1 MKPEDAGEI
10 ALHVDG
16 ESAIAVG
23 DPAALALLFD
33 RLDID
38 PAEPV
43 PVGQAMADSAAAVS
57 GLGAVGMTLTGNWFQ
72 MTPESL
78 AKFHEL
84 SAFNSPIN
92 GVFSAALR
100 GGEGRFEAVAKL
112 VQAGGINPASAANV
126 HALAAAM
133 ALRMA
138 VKNLEDL
145 VKTLDVK
152 LERVLQDS
160 RTREMGN
167 VQGITHV
174 LSKSYGVFE
183 ETGNI
188 TATSWDQVT
197 THATQLSQAHAVALE
212 HIDSLTRRLSVDNF
226 KKQVEGADFAS
237 AGELQ
242 HWLVLTAVC
251 LANMARMDALEVA
264 HARTHDGA
272 SVASH
277 AAVTKRASEERLAK
291 TKESVRALADVA
303 ENAGNVDAFNRVTSP
318 FAAARIEKS
327 TAKIQKLLGAFSE
340 AFGMPSITEHM
351 ERRAWHESILDLA
364 QEIGDGVVGA
374 ATAVTTGV
382 ASAPKAIGAAVEDS
396 VLGLAEQIRT
406 RRESELED
414 AVQEAVVP
422 VAALPP
428 EEASDSEDEGSTQAG
443 RDRKPEDR

>member
-38 PAEPV
+38 PAATV
-43 PVGQAMADSAAAVS
+43 PIGQAVADSAAAVS
-57 GLGAVGMTLTGNWFQ
+57 GVSAVGMTLKGNWFQ

-84 SAFNSPIN
+84 SPFNSPVD

-100 GGEGRFEAVAKL
+100 GEEGRFEAVANL
-112 VQAGGINPASAANV
+112 VQANGINPASVANV

-133 ALRMA
+133 ALRVA

-183 ETGNI
+183 ETGKI

-197 THATQLSQAHAVALE
+197 THATQLAQSHAVALD
-212 HIDSLTRRLSVDNF
+212 HIDSLTQGLSGDNL
-226 KKQVEGADFAS
+226 KKQLEGAELAS
-237 AGELQ
+237 GGELQ

-251 LANMARMDALEVA
+251 LANMARMDALEIA
-264 HARTHDGA
+264 HARTRDEA

-291 TKESVRALADVA
+291 TQAGVQALADA
-303 ENAGNVDAFNRVTSP
+303 AANAGNVDAFNRVTSP

-327 TAKIQKLLGAFSE
+327 TAKIQRLLSAFSE
-340 AFGMPSITEHM
+340 AFGLPSISEHV

-364 QEIGDGVVGA
+364 QEVGDGVVGA
-374 ATAVTTGV
+374 AAAVTTGV
-382 ASAPKAIGAAVEDS
+382 ASAPKAIGTAVEDS
-396 VLGLAEQIRT
+396 VLGLAQHIRT
-406 RRESELED
+406 RRESEPD
-414 AVQEAVVP
+414 DVVQKGVLP
-422 VAALPP
+422 VDVLPP
-428 EEASDSEDEGSTQAG
+428 EEASDHDAEGSTQSVP
-443 RDRKPEDR
+443 DRKAEDR

>member
-1 MKPEDAGEI
+1 MKPENAGEI

-38 PAEPV
+38 PTAPV
-43 PVGQAMADSAAAVS
+43 PVGQAIADSAAALSGVS
-57 GLGAVGMTLTGNWFQ
+57 AVGMTLSGNWFQ

-84 SAFNSPIN
+84 SPFNSAVD

-100 GGEGRFEAVAKL
+100 GGEGRFETIAKL
-112 VQAGGINPASAANV
+112 VQTGGVNPASVANV

-197 THATQLSQAHAVALE
+197 THATQLAQSHAVALD
-212 HIDSLTRRLSVDNF
+212 HLDSLTRGLSVDNF
-226 KKQVEGADFAS
+226 NKQLEGAELAS
-237 AGELQ
+237 SGELQ

-251 LANMARMDALEVA
+251 LANMARMDALEIA
-264 HARTHDGA
+264 HARTHAGA
-272 SVASH
+272 SAASH
-277 AAVTKRASEERLAK
+277 AAETKRASEERLAK
-291 TKESVRALADVA
+291 TKDSVQALADA
-303 ENAGNVDAFNRVTSP
+303 AARAGNVDAFNRVTSP
-318 FAAARIEKS
+318 FTAARIQKS
-327 TAKIQKLLGAFSE
+327 TAKIQKLLSAFSD
-340 AFGMPSITEHM
+340 AFGMPSISEHA

-364 QEIGDGVVGA
+364 QEVGDGVVGA

-406 RRESELED
+406 RRESEPEGV
-414 AVQEAVVP
+414 VQKADPP
-422 VAALPP
+422 VGVLPS
-428 EEASDSEDEGSTQAG
+428 EETGD
-443 RDRKPEDR
+443 K

>member
-1 MKPEDAGEI
+1 MKPEDAGDI

-23 DPAALALLFD
+23 DPAALALLFE
-33 RLDID
+33 RLDVD
-38 PAEPV
+38 ADAPV
-43 PVGQAMADSAAAVS
+43 PLGQAIADSAAAVS
-57 GLGAVGMTLTGNWFQ
+57 GLSAVGMTLTGNWFQ
-72 MTPESL
+72 MTPETL

-84 SAFNSPIN
+84 SAFNSPVD

-100 GGEGRFEAVAKL
+100 GGGGRFEAVAKL
-112 VQAGGINPASAANV
+112 VQTGGINPTSVANV

-152 LERVLQDS
+152 LDRVLQDS

-197 THATQLSQAHAVALE
+197 THSTQLAQSHAVALD
-212 HIDSLTRRLSVDNF
+212 HIDSLTRGLSVDNF
-226 KKQVEGADFAS
+226 KKQVESAEFAS
-237 AGELQ
+237 GGELQ

-272 SVASH
+272 SMASH

-291 TKESVRALADVA
+291 TKDSVQALADAAVI
-303 ENAGNVDAFNRVTSP
+303 AGNVDAFNRVTSP

-327 TAKIQKLLGAFSE
+327 AANIQKLLSAFST
-340 AFGMPSITEHM
+340 AFGMPSISEHV
-351 ERRAWHESILDLA
+351 ERRAWHESVLDLA
-364 QEIGDGVVGA
+364 QEVGDGVLGA
-374 ATAVTTGV
+374 ATVVTTGV
-382 ASAPKAIGAAVEDS
+382 ASAPKAISAAVEDS

-406 RRESELED
+406 RRETEPEG
-414 AVQEAVVP
+414 AVQKSVVP
-422 VAALPP
+422 VD
-428 EEASDSEDEGSTQAG
+428 ASPSQETDG
-443 RDRKPEDR
+443 K

>member
-38 PAEPV
+38 PEAPV
-43 PVGQAMADSAAAVS
+43 PVGQAIADSAAAVS
-57 GLGAVGMTLTGNWFQ
+57 GVSAVGMTLKGNWFQ

-84 SAFNSPIN
+84 SPFNSPVD

-100 GGEGRFEAVAKL
+100 GGEGRFEAVANL
-112 VQAGGINPASAANV
+112 VQANGINPASVANV

-197 THATQLSQAHAVALE
+197 THATQLAQSHAVALE
-212 HIDSLTRRLSVDNF
+212 HVDLLTRDLSAGSF
-226 KKQVEGADFAS
+226 KKQLEGAELAS
-237 AGELQ
+237 HGELQ

-251 LANMARMDALEVA
+251 LANMARMDALEIA
-264 HARTHDGA
+264 HARTHDEA
-272 SVASH
+272 SVVSH
-277 AAVTKRASEERLAK
+277 AAETKRASEERLAK
-291 TKESVRALADVA
+291 TTDTVQSLAA
-303 ENAGNVDAFNRVTSP
+303 AAANAGNVDAFHRVSSP
-318 FAAARIEKS
+318 FAASRMEKS
-327 TAKIQKLLGAFSE
+327 TAKVQKLLSAFSD
-340 AFGMPSITEHM
+340 AFGMPPITEQV

-364 QEIGDGVVGA
+364 QEVGDGVVGA

-406 RRESELED
+406 RRESEPEG
-414 AVQEAVVP
+414 AFQEADVPGVVP
-422 VAALPP
+422 LP
-428 EEASDSEDEGSTQAG
+428 EQATDYETEGSAQAP
-443 RDRKPEDR
+443 DRNAEDR

>member
-1 MKPEDAGEI
+1 MKPEDAPDI

-23 DPAALALLFD
+23 EPAKLALLFEQ
-33 RLDID
+33 LDID
-38 PAEPV
+38 TAATV
-43 PVGQAMADSAAAVS
+43 PVGQAIADSAAAIS
-57 GLGAVGMTLTGNWFQ
+57 GLSAVEMTLTGNWFQ

-78 AKFHEL
+78 AKFHDL
-84 SAFNSPIN
+84 RAFNSPVD
-92 GVFSAALR
+92 GAFSAALR
-100 GGEGRFEAVAKL
+100 GGDGRFEAVAKL
-112 VQAGGINPASAANV
+112 IHAGGINPTSVANI

-138 VKNLEDL
+138 LRNLEDL

-183 ETGNI
+183 ETGKV

-197 THATQLSQAHAVALE
+197 THATQLAQAHAVALD
-212 HIDSLTRRLSVDNF
+212 HVDSLTRGLSVDNF
-226 KKQVEGADFAS
+226 KKQLEGAELAA

-251 LANMARMDALEVA
+251 LANMARMDALEIA
-264 HARTHDGA
+264 HARAHDGA

-277 AAVTKRASEERLAK
+277 AAQIKRASEERMTK
-291 TKESVRALADVA
+291 TEASVQALADA
-303 ENAGNVDAFNRVTSP
+303 ASKAGNVDALTRVASP
-318 FAAARIEKS
+318 FAAAKIERATSRIH
-327 TAKIQKLLGAFSE
+327 KLLGAFSE
-340 AFGMPSITEHM
+340 AFGRPIVSEQV

-364 QEIGDGVVGA
+364 QEVGDGVVGA
-374 ATAVTTGV
+374 AAAVTTGV

-406 RRESELED
+406 RRESGLD
-414 AVQEAVVP
+414 AVAQKSVAPMEALPSQEAD
-422 VAALPP
+422 AKDA
-428 EEASDSEDEGSTQAG
+428 
-443 RDRKPEDR
+443 

>member
-1 MKPEDAGEI
+1 MKPEDAGDI

-33 RLDID
+33 QLDVD
-38 PAEPV
+38 AAESV
-43 PVGQAMADSAAAVS
+43 PVGQAIADSAAAVS
-57 GLGAVGMTLTGNWFQ
+57 GLSAVRMSLTGNWFQ

-78 AKFHEL
+78 AKFQDL
-84 SAFNSPIN
+84 SAFNSPVN

-100 GGEGRFEAVAKL
+100 GEDGRFEAVAKL
-112 VQAGGINPASAANV
+112 VQAGGINPTSVTNV

-197 THATQLSQAHAVALE
+197 THATQLAQSHAVALD
-212 HIDSLTRRLSVDNF
+212 HIDSLTRGLSVDNF
-226 KKQVEGADFAS
+226 RKQLEGAEFATG
-237 AGELQ
+237 GELQ
-242 HWLVLTAVC
+242 HWLVLAAVC
-251 LANMARMDALEVA
+251 LANMARMDALEIA
-264 HARTHDGA
+264 HARTHDGE

-277 AAVTKRASEERLAK
+277 AAQVRRASEERLAK
-291 TKESVRALADVA
+291 TEGSVQALADA
-303 ENAGNVDAFNRVTSP
+303 ARNAGNVDAFNRVASP
-318 FAAARIEKS
+318 FAAAKIDRA
-327 TAKIQKLLGAFSE
+327 TAKIHKLLGAFSE
-340 AFGMPSITEHM
+340 AFGMPTIPEQV
-351 ERRAWHESILDLA
+351 ERRAWHESVLDLA
-364 QEIGDGVVGA
+364 QEVGDGVVGA

-406 RRESELED
+406 RRESEPEG
-414 AVQEAVVP
+414 VVRKSVVP
-422 VAALPP
+422 LD
-428 EEASDSEDEGSTQAG
+428 ASSSQETDGS
-443 RDRKPEDR
+443 